1 MGAYDRFADSLRR
14 AGRPMPLKRRIGTT
28 GAFAECAVYGRSRS
42 YQPQELVGLVVQG
55 DRKVRIAQRDIA
67 AAGWPGP
74 PKKGDFLDGG
84 AVQGAEP
91 LYEAEALVGF
101 VVWVRG

>member
-1 MGAYDRFADSLRR
+1 MTAYDRFADSLRR
-14 AGRPMPLKRRIGTT
+14 AGRQMSLKRRIGTT
-28 GAFAECAVYGRSRS
+28 ADFTECAVYGRSRF
-42 YQPQELVGLVVQG
+42 YQPTELVGLVVQG

-91 LYEAEALVGF
+91 LYEAETLVGF